1 MIRVL
6 IESLLVCSL
15 AAFCFGLIDGRFV
28 QNCEPDSVLGYIAI
42 PHRIG
47 CELTVR
53 RFKP

>member
-1 MIRVL
+1 MIKVL
-6 IESLLVCSL
+6 IESLLLCSFI
-15 AAFCFGLIDGRFV
+15 AFCFGLIDGRFV
-28 QNCEPDSVLGYIAI
+28 QNCKPDSVLGYIAI